1 MNAPLRTRDYHTAD
15 REFLARVRSASLQE
29 LRLMR
34 RQYAGIGPDW
44 KMVALGRQ
52 IKRRL
57 ACPGT

>member
-1 MNAPLRTRDYHTAD
+1 MNAPLRTRDFHQLD

-44 KMVALGRQ
+44 KMVAIGRALVR
-52 IKRRL
+52 KVGR
-57 ACPGT
+57 